1 MLLTH
6 ALFMSF
12 FRDLKALS
20 EQPEGLSADP
30 LDEPELLHT
39 SKAPILLTISEDLM
53 SARRANPL
61 KLTELSEGGLIDVKA
76 RRWRGTKLGDHL
88 AVEPLRLEEREGLQE
103 VAEALFERL
112 GHPWLPTNTCC
123 PVRRSLRWSP
133 ALRQS

>member
-1 MLLTH
+1 MAELRATLTRLLLWH
-6 ALFMSF
+6 
-12 FRDLKALS
+12 LKALT
-20 EQPEGLSADP
+20 EELKGLNADP

-112 GHPWLPTNTCC
+112 GHPWLGEQAPQGGAER
-123 PVRRSLRWSP
+123 VGE
-133 ALRQS
+133 